1 MLEGPAV
8 TAFPNLHALAY
19 GEGGQRLSAELRVE
33 AADALERLSRSCSCC
48 AHADVD
54 PSGVWCNWLHLGF
67 PLRHSCAHWAEPNLT
82 PAHDKEKS

>member
-1 MLEGPAV
+1 M

-33 AADALERLSRSCSCC
+33 AADALERPSRTCGGCGHWSLAAGTGGNNGWCDRFRFHAQRNHACN
-48 AHADVD
+48 AHQ
-54 PSGVWCNWLHLGF
+54 P
-67 PLRHSCAHWAEPNLT
+67 LT

>member
-33 AADALERLSRSCSCC
+33 AADALERLEVLRVELRKALEWLDSEGYCIF
-48 AHADVD
+48 ADHPGRIALESAT
-54 PSGVWCNWLHLGF
+54 PS
-67 PLRHSCAHWAEPNLT
+67 
-82 PAHDKEKS
+82 AHDKEKP